1 MSATPDPGGAPPSR
15 GRRRGTWSALAYPQY
30 RLLWLGTIAA
40 IVTSELRL
48 VVTGVW
54 LYEETGSA
62 AQLGFLG
69 LIQLV
74 VQIPALLFGGTL
86 ADRLDRRLLTAW
98 TQFVT
103 FAFVAGM
110 AVLAV
115 TDVLL
120 PWHVYLATA
129 ALSVSSVFGNPARA
143 ALVSA
148 TVPPEQMVDA
158 VTTNFASQQIATV
171 VAPLGFAVIAETVG
185 LDATFIVAA
194 VVAVPAVVFPLLMRT
209 TPLPAGNASSAS
221 LLRRTWE
228 GLQFVKVHPLLP
240 ALYLMDTGVTV
251 VSFYRQMYPVFADQL
266 FDGGAGTVGLLTAAN
281 SVGAIAGS
289 FAVLALRNVKRTG
302 MLVLIAHFLYAVLL
316 FPFALNHWLPLGLV
330 LLAGLGGMDAI
341 TVTVRQATV
350 QLTTPDEMRGR
361 ALSVQT
367 LSAQTANNVG
377 TLWVGMLSALI
388 GVSSTLL
395 LGGGLSMLF
404 TGWVWQRVKAV
415 KEYRAP

>member
-1 MSATPDPGGAPPSR
+1 MNPPPDSDDRAPAR
-15 GRRRGTWSALAYPQY
+15 DQRRGTWSALAYPQY

-62 AQLGFLG
+62 AQLGLLG

-86 ADRLDRRLLTAW
+86 ADRLDRRLLTSW

-103 FAFVAGM
+103 FLFVAGM
-110 AVLAV
+110 AMLAV
-115 TDVLL
+115 TDILL

-158 VTTNFASQQIATV
+158 VTTNFASQQVATV
-171 VAPLGFAVIAETVG
+171 VAPLGFAVVAETVG
-185 LDATFIVAA
+185 LDATFVATA
-194 VVAVPAVVFPLLMRT
+194 IVAVPAVVLPLMMRT
-209 TPLPAGNASSAS
+209 KPLPASTGPDTS

-289 FAVLALRNVKRTG
+289 FAVLALRRVKRTG

-316 FPFALNHWLPLGLV
+316 FPFALVHWLPLGLV

-377 TLWVGMLSALI
+377 TLWVGLLSALI
-388 GVSSTLL
+388 GASSTLL